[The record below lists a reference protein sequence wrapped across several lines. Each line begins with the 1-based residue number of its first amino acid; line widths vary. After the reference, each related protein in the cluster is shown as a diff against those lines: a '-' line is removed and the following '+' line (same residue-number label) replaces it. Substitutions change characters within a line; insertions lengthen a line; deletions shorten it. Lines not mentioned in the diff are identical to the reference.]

1 MTHSKSYPVEAI
13 VSGKNQIHAIDQEK
27 YIKCEL
33 VLKLGGTITSIQL
46 FLWDL
51 KV

>member
-1 MTHSKSYPVEAI
+1 MTRSKSCTAEAI
-13 VSGKNQIHAIDQEK
+13 VGGKNQIHAIDQEK
-27 YIKCEL
+27 HIKCEL
-33 VLKLGGTITSIQL
+33 ALKLGGTITSIQL